1 MRHYCKKALMGTL
14 LTKPA
19 AKKAAGQAVLRKDKF
34 SLRDHAQ
41 SYVSAEIKTLSEE
54 QVRDVW
60 GHFPVP
66 VPLSCLVGHGSFS
79 CLVVLVVV
87 IVWLVLQPN
96 TRPYELTT
104 KFNGFCRIRRKKRGR
119 RPCLPRRCGTFRKCL
134 CCPEW
139 QCLDITQNLS
149 LVF

>member
-1 MRHYCKKALMGTL
+1 MRRFCKKALMGTL

-19 AKKAAGQAVLRKDKF
+19 AKKAAGQAALRKDKF

-41 SYVSAEIKTLSEE
+41 SYVSAEIKALSEE

-96 TRPYELTT
+96 TRPYALTT
-104 KFNGFCRIRRKKRGR
+104 KFNVRGSADR
-119 RPCLPRRCGTFRKCL
+119 TIPH
-134 CCPEW
+134 
-139 QCLDITQNLS
+139 S
-149 LVF
+149 A

>member
-1 MRHYCKKALMGTL
+1 MGALFT
-14 LTKPA
+14 A
-19 AKKAAGQAVLRKDKF
+19 AAVLRKDKF

-104 KFNGFCRIRRKKRGR
+104 KFNVRGSADRI
-119 RPCLPRRCGTFRKCL
+119 LPH
-134 CCPEW
+134 
-139 QCLDITQNLS
+139 S
-149 LVF
+149 A